1 MYPEGTKVMPTAADG
16 LGACVSKPGSELRV
30 RTWGKNKKGLTP
42 FFLVAHRQVPLR
54 QQHNTVRIEAVLD
67 ERIDSVDNFL

>member
-30 RTWGKNKKGLTP
+30 RTWGKNKKGLTHCCP
-42 FFLVAHRQVPLR
+42 INAR
-54 QQHNTVRIEAVLD
+54 
-67 ERIDSVDNFL
+67 